1 MSREAYLHLYI
12 FFLFC
17 INLDVIRSYKWGD
30 FISKISCPICG
41 RVHDKSYLC
50 EAKKK
55 RQQERS
61 KENSKRVDTKI
72 YNSNK
77 WKRLRDNILEEYNNI
92 DLFSYYVEGRVVVAD
107 CVHHIVEIC
116 DNQDM
121 AYDWDNLMP
130 LSLHKHR
137 RIVHKIYNYRIE
149 LKKELQQ
156 MLVDMLEDWNKGNRE
171 LGSFK
176 ERFNNIVRDVD
187 SGFIIL

>member
-1 MSREAYLHLYI
+1 M
-12 FFLFC
+12 
-17 INLDVIRSYKWGD
+17 
-30 FISKISCPICG
+30 
-41 RVHDKSYLC
+41 HDRSYLC

-107 CVHHIVEIC
+107 CVHHIWEC
-116 DNQDM
+116 LEAEDM

-130 LSLHKHR
+130 LSLHTHR
-137 RIVHKIYNYRIE
+137 RIVHRVYNINTE
-149 LKKELQQ
+149 VKKQLQQ
-156 MLVDMLEDWNKGNRE
+156 MLSDMLDSWIEGNRD
-171 LGSFK
+171 LGSYK
-176 ERFNNIVRDVD
+176 ERFNNIVKDVD
-187 SGFIIL
+187 STFIIL